1 MSSNLFMKEN
11 KNIKTPGRFQEMNTE
26 QINRQQTDHQ
36 MTLVKKSS
44 NIYIG
49 TTIFLMLAIIV
60 IGMVFG

>member
-1 MSSNLFMKEN
+1 MNSNLIMKEN
-11 KNIKTPGRFQEMNTE
+11 NNFFKSREIHEMNTE
-26 QINRQQTDHQ
+26 QINKQQTDHQ
-36 MTLVKKSS
+36 MTMVKKSS

>member
-1 MSSNLFMKEN
+1 
-11 KNIKTPGRFQEMNTE
+11 MNTE
-26 QINRQQTDHQ
+26 QINKQQTDHQ
-36 MTLVKKSS
+36 MTMVKKSS